1 MTQQSPVDNV
11 LSKLRNVKKAGSN
24 WHASCPCRADDDNP
38 SLSVKEG
45 DDGRVLFSCHYGSPC
60 NVNQICE
67 SLNIKVKDL
76 YPADKQ
82 VSVSTTQKKNKL
94 VKAYPYRDE
103 DGVLLFEKLRFVT
116 EDGKKTFRQRRPDP
130 SNPTKYLY
138 DLDGVRKVLY
148 NLPAVVKAVAAGEPI
163 WIVEGEKDADSL
175 IRLGI
180 TATTTTLGA
189 GVWEAEHTRPLIGAY
204 VEIVADNDKPGIE
217 HALDVATKLRS
228 AGCTVNTWVSKE
240 FKDISDHLGAGKEL
254 DELCEMDEQGSVVV
268 PDLASDF
275 VKTVREKML
284 DVFSNTELD
293 DSQVFSRLALILGK
307 STTPTKEVRDGRL
320 VKWSEFIKEKTDD
333 TYQWVIPGVIE
344 KQERVIVVAAEGVGK
359 TMLARQVAICCAA
372 GIHPFTYQRMPR
384 VRTLTVDL
392 ENPERIIKRTSSKIM
407 SAAIARGFETDIDAH
422 LLIKPDGLDLCSSE
436 DRALLEAHIERIR
449 PELICLGPL
458 YKSYI
463 DSGTRTSEALAI
475 EVARYLDQIRD
486 VYGCALWLEH
496 HAPLGSMGSRDLRPF
511 GSSVWSRWPEFGIA
525 LQPDPTALE
534 GFTYEV
540 RHFRGARDVRE
551 WPTKMKRGT
560 LFPFEV
566 LEFMKVD

>member
-1 MTQQSPVDNV
+1 M
-11 LSKLRNVKKAGSN
+11 
-24 WHASCPCRADDDNP
+24 
-38 SLSVKEG
+38 
-45 DDGRVLFSCHYGSPC
+45 
-60 NVNQICE
+60 
-67 SLNIKVKDL
+67 NIKVKDL
-76 YPADKQ
+76 YPPEKQ
-82 VSVSTTQKKNKL
+82 TTAVTAKRNKL
-94 VKAYPYRDE
+94 VKAYPYCDE
-103 DGVLLFEKLRFVT
+103 EGVLLFEKLRYVT

-148 NLPAVVKAVAAGEPI
+148 NLPAVVKAVKEGEPV
-163 WIVEGEKDADSL
+163 WIVEGEKDADTL
-175 IRLGI
+175 IKMGI

-189 GVWEAEHTRPLIGAY
+189 GSWEAEHTRPLIGAY
-204 VEIVADNDKPGIE
+204 IEIIADNDKPGIE
-217 HALDVATKLRS
+217 HAIDVATKLRA
-228 AGCTVNTWVSKE
+228 AGCTVNTWVSKD
-240 FKDISDHLGAGKEL
+240 FKDISDHIGAGKKF
-254 DELCEMDEQGSVVV
+254 DELHELGENGEIVE
-268 PDLASDF
+268 PDLASDY
-275 VKTVREKML
+275 VKTVRDKML
-284 DVFSNTELD
+284 DVFKNNDLD
-293 DSQVFSRLALILGK
+293 DSQVFARLAVILGNAP
-307 STTPTKEVRDGRL
+307 SETKRVDDGRL
-320 VKWSEFIKEKTDD
+320 VKWSEFIKEEIDES
-333 TYQWVIPGVIE
+333 YQWVIPGVIE

-407 SAAIARGFETDIDAH
+407 AAAIGRGFVDDVDAH
-422 LLIKPDGLDLCSSE
+422 LLIKPDGLDLCSKE
-436 DRALLEAHIERIR
+436 DRAMLEAHIERVK
-449 PELICLGPL
+449 PELICMGPL
-458 YKSYI
+458 YKSFI

-511 GSSVWSRWPEFGIA
+511 GSSVWSRWPEFGLA

-534 GFTYEV
+534 GFVYEV

>member
-1 MTQQSPVDNV
+1 MTQTPVENV

-24 WHASCPCRADDDNP
+24 WHASCPCRVDDDNP

-45 DDGRVLFSCHYGSPC
+45 DDGRVLMSCHYGSPC
-60 NVNQICE
+60 NVTQICE
-67 SLNIKVKDL
+67 AMKIKVKDL
-76 YPADKQ
+76 YPPEKQ
-82 VSVSTTQKKNKL
+82 VAVASSAKRNKL
-94 VKAYPYRDE
+94 VKAYPYCDE
-103 DGVLLFEKLRFVT
+103 DGLLLFEKLRYVT

-148 NLPAVVKAVAAGEPI
+148 NLPAVVKAVKAGEPV
-163 WIVEGEKDADSL
+163 WIVEGEKDADTL
-175 IRLGI
+175 ISMGI

-189 GVWEAEHTRPLIGAY
+189 GSWEAEHTRPLIGAY
-204 VEIVADNDKPGIE
+204 IEIIADNDKPGIE
-217 HALDVATKLRS
+217 HAIDVATKLRA
-228 AGCTVNTWVSKE
+228 AGCTVNTWVSKD
-240 FKDISDHLGAGKEL
+240 FKDISDHIGAGKEF
-254 DELCEMDEQGSVVV
+254 DELSELGENGEIVE

-275 VKTVREKML
+275 VKTVRDKML
-284 DVFSNTELD
+284 DVFKNNDLD
-293 DSQVFSRLALILGK
+293 DSQVFARLAVILG
-307 STTPTKEVRDGRL
+307 SAPTETKRADDGRL
-320 VKWSEFIKEKTDD
+320 VKWSEFIQEEIDES
-333 TYQWVIPGVIE
+333 YQWVIPGVIE

-359 TMLARQVAICCAA
+359 TMLARQIAICCAA

-407 SAAIARGFETDIDAH
+407 SAAIGRGFTDDVDAH
-422 LLIKPDGLDLCSSE
+422 LLIKPDGLDLCSKE
-436 DRALLEAHIERIR
+436 DRAMLEAHIERVK

-511 GSSVWSRWPEFGIA
+511 GSSVWSRWPEFGLA
-525 LQPDPTALE
+525 LQPDPTATE
-534 GFTYEV
+534 GFVYEV

>member
-1 MTQQSPVDNV
+1 MTQTPVDNV
-11 LSKLRNVKKAGSN
+11 LSKLRNVKRAGSN
-24 WHASCPCRADDDNP
+24 WHASCPCRVDDDNP

-45 DDGRVLFSCHYGSPC
+45 DDGRVLLSCHYGSPC

-67 SLNIKVKDL
+67 AMNIKVKDL
-76 YPADKQ
+76 YPPEKQ
-82 VSVSTTQKKNKL
+82 TTAVTAKRNKL
-94 VKAYPYRDE
+94 VKAYPYCDE
-103 DGVLLFEKLRFVT
+103 EGVLLFEKLRYVT

-148 NLPAVVKAVAAGEPI
+148 NLPAVVKAVKEGEPV
-163 WIVEGEKDADSL
+163 WIVEGEKDADTL
-175 IRLGI
+175 IKMGI

-189 GVWEAEHTRPLIGAY
+189 GSWEAEHTRPLIGAY
-204 VEIVADNDKPGIE
+204 IEIIADNDKPGIE
-217 HALDVATKLRS
+217 HAIDVATKLRA
-228 AGCTVNTWVSKE
+228 AGCTVNTWVSKD
-240 FKDISDHLGAGKEL
+240 FKDISDHIGAGKKF
-254 DELCEMDEQGSVVV
+254 DELHELGENGEIVE
-268 PDLASDF
+268 PDLASDY
-275 VKTVREKML
+275 VKTVRDKML
-284 DVFSNTELD
+284 DVFKNNDLD
-293 DSQVFSRLALILGK
+293 DSQVFARLAVILGNAP
-307 STTPTKEVRDGRL
+307 SETKRVDDGRL
-320 VKWSEFIKEKTDD
+320 VKWSEFIKEEIDES
-333 TYQWVIPGVIE
+333 YQWVIPGVIE

-407 SAAIARGFETDIDAH
+407 AAAIGRGFVDDVDAH
-422 LLIKPDGLDLCSSE
+422 LLIKPDGLDLCSKE
-436 DRALLEAHIERIR
+436 DRAMLEAHIERVK
-449 PELICLGPL
+449 PELICMGPL
-458 YKSYI
+458 YKSFI

-511 GSSVWSRWPEFGIA
+511 GSSVWSRWPEFGLA

-534 GFTYEV
+534 GFVYEV

>member
-1 MTQQSPVDNV
+1 MTQSPVEVV
-11 LSKLRNVKKAGSN
+11 LSKLSNVKKSGAN
-24 WHASCPCRADDDNP
+24 WHASCPCRNGDENP

-45 DDGRVLFSCHYGSPC
+45 DDGRVLLACHFGSPC
-60 NVNQICE
+60 NVNQICDA
-67 SLNIKVKDL
+67 LGMKLKDL
-76 YPADKQ
+76 YPPESQTKAPA
-82 VSVSTTQKKNKL
+82 KKNKL
-94 VKAYPYRDE
+94 VKAYPYVDE
-103 DGVLLFEKLRFVT
+103 NGVLLFEKLRYVN

-130 SNPTKYLY
+130 DKKGAHLY
-138 DLDGVRKVLY
+138 DLDGTRKVLY
-148 NLPAVVKAVAAGEPI
+148 NLPAVIKGVAEGQPI
-163 WIVEGEKDADSL
+163 WIVEGEKDADTL
-175 IRLGI
+175 IKKGI
-180 TATTTTLGA
+180 VATTTTGGA
-189 GVWEAEHTRPLIGAY
+189 GVWDGEHTRHLAGAY
-204 VEIVADNDKPGIE
+204 VEVIADNDKPGIL
-217 HALDVATKLRS
+217 HALDVASKLRA
-228 AGCTVNTWVSKE
+228 AGCNVNTWVCGE
-240 FKDISDHLGAGKEL
+240 HKDISDHLQAGLSIDELLEL
-254 DELCEMDEQGSVVV
+254 DDVGNAIV
-268 PDLASDF
+268 PDLASDY
-275 VKTVREKML
+275 VKTVRDKML
-284 DVFSNTELD
+284 DVFDTEELTD
-293 DSQVFSRLALILGK
+293 AQVFTRLSLILTN
-307 STTPTKEVRDGRL
+307 SPTDGSAAVDGGRL
-320 VKWSEFIKEKTDD
+320 VKWEDFLREETDD
-333 TYQWVIPGVIE
+333 TYDWVIPGVLE

-407 SAAIARGFETDIDAH
+407 SAAISRGFTDDVDAH
-422 LLIKPDGLDLCSSE
+422 LFIKPDGLDLCSAK
-436 DRALLEAHIERIR
+436 DRALLESYIDRIR

-458 YKSYI
+458 YKSFI

-496 HAPLGSMGSRDLRPF
+496 HAPLGSVGSRDLRPF

-534 GFTYEV
+534 GFVYEV
-540 RHFRGARDVRE
+540 RHFRGARDIRE

>member
-1 MTQQSPVDNV
+1 MTQSPVEVV
-11 LSKLRNVKKAGSN
+11 LGKLSNVKKSGAN
-24 WHASCPCRADDDNP
+24 WHASCPCRNGDENP

-45 DDGRVLFSCHYGSPC
+45 DDGRVLLACHFGSPC

-67 SLNIKVKDL
+67 ALGMKIKDL
-76 YPADKQ
+76 YPPESQTKVPA
-82 VSVSTTQKKNKL
+82 KKNKL
-94 VKAYPYRDE
+94 VKAYPYVDE
-103 DGVLLFEKLRFVT
+103 NGVLLFEKLRYVN

-130 SNPTKYLY
+130 DKKGAYLY
-138 DLDGVRKVLY
+138 DLDGTRKVLY
-148 NLPAVVKAVAAGEPI
+148 NLPAVIKGVADGQPI
-163 WIVEGEKDADSL
+163 WIVEGEKDADTL
-175 IRLGI
+175 IKKGI
-180 TATTTTLGA
+180 VATTTTGGA
-189 GVWEAEHTRPLIGAY
+189 GVWDGEHTRHLAGAY
-204 VEIVADNDKPGIE
+204 VEVIADNDKPGIL
-217 HALDVATKLRS
+217 HALDVSSKLRA
-228 AGCTVNTWVSKE
+228 AGCNVNTWVCGE
-240 FKDISDHLGAGKEL
+240 HKDISDHLQAGLSIDELLEL
-254 DELCEMDEQGSVVV
+254 DDVGNAIV
-268 PDLASDF
+268 PDLASDY
-275 VKTVREKML
+275 VKTVRDKML
-284 DVFSNTELD
+284 DVFDTEELTD
-293 DSQVFSRLALILGK
+293 AQVFTRLSLILTN
-307 STTPTKEVRDGRL
+307 SPTDGSAAVDGGRL
-320 VKWSEFIKEKTDD
+320 VKWEDFLREETDD
-333 TYQWVIPGVIE
+333 SYDWVIPGVLE

-407 SAAIARGFETDIDAH
+407 SAAISRGFADDVDAH
-422 LLIKPDGLDLCSSE
+422 LLIKPDGLDLCSAK
-436 DRALLEAHIERIR
+436 DRALLESYIDRIR
-449 PELICLGPL
+449 PELICIGPL
-458 YKSYI
+458 YKSFI

-496 HAPLGSMGSRDLRPF
+496 HAPLGSVGSRDLRPF

-534 GFTYEV
+534 GFVYEV
-540 RHFRGARDVRE
+540 RHFRGARDIRE

>member
-1 MTQQSPVDNV
+1 MTLTPVENV
-11 LSKLRNVKKAGSN
+11 LSKLSNVKKAGSN
-24 WHASCPCRADDDNP
+24 WHASCPCRVDDENP

-45 DDGRVLFSCHYGSPC
+45 DDGRVLLSCHYGSPC

-67 SLNIKVKDL
+67 SMGIKVKDL
-76 YPADKQ
+76 YPPEKQ
-82 VSVSTTQKKNKL
+82 TTQSVATKRNKL

-103 DGVLLFEKLRFVT
+103 NGVLLFEKLRYVT

-148 NLPAVVKAVAAGEPI
+148 NLPAVVDAVKAGEPV
-163 WIVEGEKDADSL
+163 WIVEGEKDADTL
-175 IRLGI
+175 IKMGVV
-180 TATTTTLGA
+180 ATTTTLGA
-189 GVWEAEHTRPLIGAY
+189 GSWEAEHTRPLVGAY
-204 VEIVADNDKPGIE
+204 VEIIADNDKPGIE
-217 HALDVATKLRS
+217 HALDVATKLRA
-228 AGCTVNTWVSKE
+228 AGCTVNTWISKD
-240 FKDISDHLGAGKEL
+240 FKDISDHIAAGKDFDELYEL
-254 DELCEMDEQGSVVV
+254 DENGQILE
-268 PDLASDF
+268 PDLASDY
-275 VKTVREKML
+275 VKTVRDKML
-284 DVFSNTELD
+284 DVFKNNDLD
-293 DSQVFSRLALILGK
+293 DSQVFSRLAVILGNAP
-307 STTPTKEVRDGRL
+307 SETKRVDDGRL
-320 VKWSEFIKEKTDD
+320 VKWSEFIKEEIDES
-333 TYQWVIPGVIE
+333 YQWVIPGVIE

-407 SAAIARGFETDIDAH
+407 AAAIGRGFTDDVDAH
-422 LLIKPDGLDLCSSE
+422 LLIKPDGLDLCSTE
-436 DRALLEAHIERIR
+436 DRAMLEAHIERVK

-458 YKSYI
+458 YKSFI

-511 GSSVWSRWPEFGIA
+511 GSSVWSRWPEFGLA

-534 GFTYEV
+534 GFVYEV

>member
-1 MTQQSPVDNV
+1 MNQSTPVENV
-11 LSKLRNVKKAGSN
+11 LSKLKNVKKVGSN
-24 WHASCPCRADDDNP
+24 WHASCPCRVDDENP

-45 DDGRVLFSCHYGSPC
+45 NDGRVLLACHYGSPC
-60 NVNQICE
+60 DVSQIC
-67 SLNIKVKDL
+67 SALKMPVRDL
-76 YPADKQ
+76 YPQEMQTNSSKQ
-82 VSVSTTQKKNKL
+82 QVKKRL
-94 VKAYPYRDE
+94 VKAYPYVDE
-103 DGVLLFEKLRFVT
+103 NGEILFEKLRYVA

-130 SNPTKYLY
+130 DNPGKYLY
-138 DLDGVRKVLY
+138 ELDGVRKVLY
-148 NLPAVVKAVAAGEPI
+148 NLPSVISAIQAGEPI
-163 WIVEGEKDADSL
+163 WVVEGEKDADTL
-175 IRLGI
+175 ISMGI
-180 TATTTTLGA
+180 VATTTTSGA
-189 GVWEAEHTRPLIGAY
+189 GVWDSEHTRHLAGAY

-217 HALDVATKLRS
+217 HALDVASKLRS
-228 AGCTVNTWVSKE
+228 AGCTVNMWISKDH
-240 FKDISDHLGAGKEL
+240 KDISDHLGADLTFDDLYEL
-254 DELCEMDEQGSVVV
+254 SDEGLIVE
-268 PDLASDF
+268 PDLASEY
-275 VKTVREKML
+275 VKTIRDKML
-284 DVFSNTELD
+284 EVFSDVELE
-293 DSQVFSRLALILGK
+293 DSQVFARLSSIMSIAGSVEK
-307 STTPTKEVRDGRL
+307 PKDEGRL
-320 VKWSEFIKEKTDD
+320 VNWAEFIQEKVEDK
-333 TYQWVIPGVIE
+333 YEWVIPGVLE

-359 TMLARQVAICCAA
+359 TMLARQIAICCAS

-392 ENPERIIKRTSSKIM
+392 ENPERIIRRTSTKIM
-407 SAAIARGFETDIDAH
+407 NAAIGRGFTDEVDAH
-422 LLIKPDGLDLCSSE
+422 LLIKPDGLDLCSAS
-436 DRALLEAHIERIR
+436 DRAMLEAHIERVR
-449 PELICLGPL
+449 PELICMGPL

-463 DSGTRTSEALAI
+463 DSGARTSEALAI

-511 GSSVWSRWPEFGIA
+511 GSSVWSRWPEFGLS